1 MLEFTAGVLSGEP
14 PVYDGASIV
23 ALAFERG
30 NLPPQHFIADPAV
43 QTLSAE
49 DAQLD
54 LGHVQPA
61 SMRGS
66 VVKLQAL
73 GYTTRFGRSKC
84 FVERAQLVGI
94 EIVQHQPDDPGVG
107 VRLVN
112 QPAHL
117 VAKSTA
123 VRRSVTSTCLHP
135 PFGSQNM
142 NRFRVPFRW
151 YSVS

>member
-23 ALAFERG
+23 ALTFERG
-30 NLPPQHFIADPAV
+30 NLLPQQHFIADPAV

-61 SMRGS
+61 SMGGS

-84 FVERAQLVGI
+84 FVERAGLVGI
-94 EIVQHQPDDPGVG
+94 EIVQHQPYDPGLG

-117 VAKSTA
+117 VSKVHSLVQTLMGMV
-123 VRRSVTSTCLHP
+123 VRELVLVTH
-135 PFGSQNM
+135 M
-142 NRFRVPFRW
+142 
-151 YSVS
+151 

>member
-30 NLPPQHFIADPAV
+30 NLLPQQHFIADPAV

-84 FVERAQLVGI
+84 FVERAQEVFAML
-94 EIVQHQPDDPGVG
+94 PAARVG
-107 VRLVN
+107 VDALLID
-112 QPAHL
+112 AG
-117 VAKSTA
+117 VAWRQA
-123 VRRSVTSTCLHP
+123 V
-135 PFGSQNM
+135 GA
-142 NRFRVPFRW
+142 
-151 YSVS
+151 